1 LGGWQLPFLHR
12 DGMTIAFGET
22 TVFAT
27 KIPHVWMTIVGLVT
41 FLGKTL
47 LLCWLQAFV
56 RWSLPRFR
64 YDQLMKLSWRAL
76 LPASLA
82 NVFATGVLYLAIDH
96 ASPYVKGGLHVAA
109 DVTQAVVAALITFAL
124 FRMLVGLFT
133 PTKHVRQI
141 LGTSAEATAEQ
152 GGTKVTAMQA

>member
-1 LGGWQLPFLHR
+1 MVTAGALMATLFLGGWDIPFTGWDNAAPFTVLK
-12 DGMTIAFGET
+12 TILTLGCFLTKTGFF
-22 TVFAT
+22 VFVF
-27 KIPHVWMTIVGLVT
+27 IWI
-41 FLGKTL
+41 
-47 LLCWLQAFV
+47 
-56 RWSLPRFR
+56 RWTLPRFR